1 MLMFFASLTFI
12 FQQSLLLNLASDQKA
27 YFAVIAEPLLLDRSN
42 PGIISAE
49 YVKMQKSC
57 TY

>member
-1 MLMFFASLTFI
+1 MFFASLTFI